1 MHGIG
6 LEILRNKKCSVRE
19 EKCDLVD
26 LLFCNYRCQN
36 NVVTVM
42 NQS

>member
-6 LEILRNKKCSVRE
+6 LEILGNKKCSVRE

-26 LLFCNYRCQN
+26 LLFYNCWCQN